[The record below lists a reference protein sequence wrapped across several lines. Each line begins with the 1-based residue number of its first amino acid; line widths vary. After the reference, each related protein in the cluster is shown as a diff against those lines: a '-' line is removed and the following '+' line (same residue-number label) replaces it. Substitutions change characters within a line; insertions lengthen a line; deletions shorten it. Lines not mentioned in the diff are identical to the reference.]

1 MEAQSC
7 TIRRYSSRK
16 THQRRQTTSQ
26 RMCADGQWRNC
37 CSEMEMLFLWVT
49 KVYCQQVAHCCAVTL
64 LQWCQTVR
72 GAVQSAVLLSW
83 AEWHRKKGKEKKEE
97 AGWETATV
105 LAACAQFECDA
116 PAEQSHLK
124 DLKHLFFWG
133 FSAFNSVFWPT
144 GGIYTLTFIQRKC
157 TLCVFSFL

>member
-16 THQRRQTTSQ
+16 THQRRRTTSQ
-26 RMCADGQWRNC
+26 RICADGQWRNC

-49 KVYCQQVAHCCAVTL
+49 KVYWQQVAHCCAVTL
-64 LQWCQTVR
+64 LQWSNCTWGRSER
-72 GAVQSAVLLSW
+72 GSPQLN
-83 AEWHRKKGKEKKEE
+83 RMTQKKGERKER
-97 AGWETATV
+97 GSGLRDGNCFGCMRSVWVRRSCRTV
-105 LAACAQFECDA
+105 PSEGFKT
-116 PAEQSHLK
+116 SV
-124 DLKHLFFWG
+124 FWV
-133 FSAFNSVFWPT
+133 FLPFNSVFWPT